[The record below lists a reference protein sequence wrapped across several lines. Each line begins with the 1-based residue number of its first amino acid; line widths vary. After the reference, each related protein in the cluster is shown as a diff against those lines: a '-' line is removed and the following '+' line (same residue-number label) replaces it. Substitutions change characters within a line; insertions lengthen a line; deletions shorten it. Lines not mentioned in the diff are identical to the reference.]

1 MTGENASENT
11 APSGGSHGLP
21 RAGAAALPENLL
33 IAVLMGGPGSER
45 EVSLASGRAVLKALL
60 DAGLRAVGV
69 DVKGEDFELP
79 EGVGLAFNVIH
90 GTFGEDGQLQ
100 SILERRGVPYTGA
113 GSMSS
118 AVAFDK
124 NLAKAKFLGAKV
136 PTPASEIIDV
146 SSGVGMPE
154 MDLPYVVKAP
164 CQGSSV
170 GVHIVRDQ
178 GAAEAAMT
186 DAAKY
191 GDEILVEQF
200 VKGRELT
207 VAVVDGV
214 AMPIVEIVPPDGV
227 YDMASKYPWLS
238 GAQGSRYFCPA
249 ALDEATTRAVQEA
262 ALEAHRSLGVEVY
275 SRVDVLL
282 DGEGSPFVLE
292 ANTIPGMTETS
303 LLPKSAAASGMNFTA
318 LCVRIAELSLELGAR

>member
-1 MTGENASENT
+1 M
-11 APSGGSHGLP
+11 LP
-21 RAGAAALPENLL
+21 DNLK

-45 EVSLASGRAVLKALL
+45 EVSLASGKAVLKALV
-60 DAGLRAVGV
+60 DAGLDAEGV
-69 DVKGEDFELP
+69 DVKGADFVLP
-79 EGVGLAFNVIH
+79 EGTGLAFNVIH

-100 SILERRGVPYTGA
+100 SILEERGVPYTGG
-113 GSMSS
+113 GSKSS

-124 NLAKAKFLGAKV
+124 NLAKAKFLEANV
-136 PTPASEIIDV
+136 PTPKSEIIDV
-146 SSGVGMPE
+146 SGGVKMPE
-154 MDLPYVVKAP
+154 MALPYVVKAP

-170 GVHIVRDQ
+170 GVHIVKDQ
-178 GAAEAAMT
+178 SAAEAAMA

-207 VAVVDGV
+207 VAVVDDV

-238 GAQGSRYFCPA
+238 GAKGSQYFCPA
-249 ALDEATTRAVQEA
+249 ALDEATTEAVQAA
-262 ALEAHRSLGVEVY
+262 ALAAHRSLGVEVY

-282 DGEGSPFVLE
+282 DDEGNPYVLE

-303 LLPKSAAASGMNFTA
+303 LLPKSAAASGVDFTA
-318 LCVRIAELSLELGAR
+318 LCVKIAELSLGLGKR